1 MIALQ
6 GIGKSFAGHAVLRA
20 VSVDI
25 APGQV
30 TALIGPSG
38 SGKAR
43 CCAASTCWSSP
54 TPAA

>member
-30 TALIGPSG
+30 TALMAPRAAA
-38 SGKAR
+38 KAR